1 MNEYIEQIIEAVK
14 ALPVDCS
21 KFDTADAWVGLV
33 LALER
38 LKARLAAA
46 EEDPA
51 EQEEDDNG

>member
-1 MNEYIEQIIEAVK
+1 MIEYVNKIIEAVK

-38 LKARLAAA
+38 LKAQLTAA